1 MRAAPVDATMALF
14 VGTTNG
20 LAIYRYSAQHRD
32 WRRVGDA
39 LAGSAIR
46 ALVAVD
52 ELVLLC
58 AAQGLGT
65 QQSFDGGAT
74 WVSCAAAP
82 PQPIGLQVATIH
94 GPAPLANPRLSG
106 ATAYA
111 RLAGAPAMLIGAGAG
126 GMMLFL
132 SDDDGIHWTP
142 ARIDGSYS
150 GVTSLIP
157 ASDRASGAWAGT
169 RSGAI
174 LRSDDRGQHWRLV
187 ATESA
192 PILCLAAAG

>member
-14 VGTTNG
+14 VGTANG
-20 LAIYRYSAQHRD
+20 LAIYQYSARQRD
-32 WRRVGDA
+32 WQRAGDA
-39 LAGSAIR
+39 LAGCAIR
-46 ALVAVD
+46 AIVAVD
-52 ELVLLC
+52 ELALLC
-58 AAQGLGT
+58 NVQGEGT

-74 WVSCAAAP
+74 WISCAAAP

-111 RLAGAPAMLIGAGAG
+111 RLAGTPATLIGAGAG

-150 GVTSLIP
+150 GFTSLIP
-157 ASDRASGAWAGT
+157 ASDRAGGAWAGT
-169 RSGAI
+169 QSGAI
-174 LRSDDRGQHWRLV
+174 LRSDDRGRHWRLV
-187 ATESA
+187 ATESSA
-192 PILCLAAAG
+192 ILCLAAAG